1 MPGAAWAQFTPAK
14 TGVTTL
20 LKRRKTGQFRLGGG
34 ARLPNNLNHQTKTWI
49 WLNRACATP
58 TGAPSRSRRLPC
70 SLIVGTSERSVE
82 SRSPESGS
90 RWDTARRVGRR
101 STLSILPS
109 QALRSAFQV
118 IREPRP
124 TKSVRPHR
132 RFAPFASYAVQMLR
146 RGPSGP
152 NTGSLSGMGREA
164 MLRSACGRSPGL
176 PLKRSQSRPSGY
188 APTTPKSP
196 LEPRF
201 L

>member
-124 TKSVRPHR
+124 TKSVRQHR
-132 RFAPFASYAVQMLR
+132 RVAVSPYRLLR
-146 RGPSGP
+146 RP
-152 NTGSLSGMGREA
+152 NAPQGTIRPKHGVIIRDGKGGDVA
-164 MLRSACGRSPGL
+164 VGLRSFTRAAS
-176 PLKRSQSRPSGY
+176 
-188 APTTPKSP
+188 
-196 LEPRF
+196 
-201 L
+201 